1 MEIYL
6 NVGSD
11 VLIDPR
17 KIIGVFDLDTA
28 NTQSDTKALLKKA
41 EKNGKMHLAGY
52 ELPKSFVLLE
62 DGGVYMSQFSAS
74 VLKDKTRQLHGT
86 PKDAVKKAQKQ
97 LNNFRK

>member
-1 MEIYL
+1 MDIYL
-6 NVGSD
+6 NIGAD
-11 VLIDPR
+11 VLLEPG
-17 KIIGVFDLDTA
+17 KIIGIFDLDTA
-28 NTQSDTKALLKKA
+28 NTQSDTKALLKNA

-52 ELPKSFVLLE
+52 ELPKSFVLTE
-62 DGGVYMSQFSAS
+62 DGEVYMTQFSAS